1 MSTAETYETDWDFP
15 SLESAFRELDGKTEA
30 DYSNCLK
37 VLVDLS
43 VDSVDALVDDETS
56 QTAFD
61 QVLIHLRLAREAL
74 KQLAIDLLGAGD
86 DTEPNEVIF
95 MSPSFRCHFQFSF

>member
-1 MSTAETYETDWDFP
+1 M
-15 SLESAFRELDGKTEA
+15 ESAFRELDGKTEA

-43 VDSVDALVDDETS
+43 VDSLNALVDDETA

-74 KQLAIDLLGAGD
+74 KQLAIDLLGAGEKS
-86 DTEPNEVIF
+86 EPKEV
-95 MSPSFRCHFQFSF
+95 SFSFGSLPLN